1 MHFKAIVEAVTALQ
15 NRLIEE
21 EDPKAG
27 KPFYVWLDYVS
38 IPQAN
43 KTLQSLSISSLA
55 LYASMPDYFLVVAPP
70 ATHVETQSA
79 CDTETY
85 LRRGWYARMML
96 GTRPPRFSFPFLC
109 HPLPPPSHLHSGA
122 ALSSGRV
129 LQSAEQK
136 VWHYITLAHANLSLS

>member
-1 MHFKAIVEAVTALQ
+1 MHFKAVVEAVTALQ

-27 KPFYVWLDYVS
+27 KSFYVWLDYVS

-70 ATHVETQSA
+70 ATHVETRSA
-79 CDTETY
+79 CDTRTY
-85 LRRGWYARMML
+85 LRRGWYARLML
-96 GTRPPRFSFPFLC
+96 GTKPPRFSVFHSCVTRCAPS
-109 HPLPPPSHLHSGA
+109 PPSLRCRLEQWARITVGGTEGVALHN
-122 ALSSGRV
+122 SSPH
-129 LQSAEQK
+129 K
-136 VWHYITLAHANLSLS
+136 PKP

>member
-1 MHFKAIVEAVTALQ
+1 MHFKAVVEAVTALQ

-27 KPFYVWLDYVS
+27 KPFYVWFDYVS

-70 ATHVETQSA
+70 ATHVETRSA

-85 LRRGWYARMML
+85 LRRGWY
-96 GTRPPRFSFPFLC
+96 TR
-109 HPLPPPSHLHSGA
+109 A
-122 ALSSGRV
+122 
-129 LQSAEQK
+129 
-136 VWHYITLAHANLSLS
+136 